1 MRVVARPPRP
11 GAAPRART
19 RARSP
24 EGRRPLMRLLL
35 VRHGQTPS
43 NLIHALDTEMPGAEL
58 TPLGQQQAE
67 GLVGRLA
74 DERIDAL
81 YASPLRRAQQTAAP
95 LARERGLEVVVREGI
110 RELRAGDLEMRDD
123 SESVQL
129 YLKTVMAWAAGQT
142 DLPMPGGQTGEE
154 VLAHYDEVI
163 EEIAASGAEHAT
175 VISHG
180 AAIRTWTGARAL
192 NIDAAFAARHPLDN
206 TQVVTLDGG
215 PHRGWTATHWG
226 TEPLV

>member
-1 MRVVARPPRP
+1 
-11 GAAPRART
+11 
-19 RARSP
+19 
-24 EGRRPLMRLLL
+24 MRLLL

-43 NLIHALDTEMPGAEL
+43 NLVHALDTEMPGAEL

-67 GLVGRLA
+67 ALVGRLA
-74 DERIDAL
+74 DEPIDAL
-81 YASPLRRAQQTAAP
+81 YASPLRRARQTAAP
-95 LARERGLEVVVREGI
+95 LARERGLEVVVREGV

-154 VLAHYDEVI
+154 ALSHYDQVI
-163 EEIAASGAEHAT
+163 EEIAASGADHVM

-180 AAIRTWTGARAL
+180 AAIRTWAGARAH
-192 NIDAAFAARHPLDN
+192 NIDAAFAARHPLEN
-206 TQVVTLDGG
+206 TQTVTLDGD
-215 PHRGWTATHWG
+215 PRRGWTVTHWG
-226 TEPLV
+226 AEPLV

>member
-1 MRVVARPPRP
+1 
-11 GAAPRART
+11 
-19 RARSP
+19 
-24 EGRRPLMRLLL
+24 MRLLL

-43 NLIHALDTEMPGAEL
+43 NLIHALDTDMPGAEL
-58 TPLGQQQAE
+58 TPLGRQQAE

-95 LARERGLEVVVREGI
+95 LARDRGLEVVVREGI

-123 SESVQL
+123 GESVQL

-154 VLAHYDEVI
+154 ALAHYDEVI
-163 EEIAASGAEHAT
+163 EEIADSGAEHAT

-180 AAIRTWTGARAL
+180 AAIRTWAGARAL
-192 NIDAAFAARHPLDN
+192 NIDAAFAARHPLEN
-206 TQVVTLDGG
+206 TQVVTLDGA
-215 PHRGWTATHWG
+215 PRCGWTATHWG